1 MSDQDRAQTT
11 GKLLI
16 AGAALQMLL
25 FLYGTA
31 RRSYLALA
39 LPVTAAM
46 TAVTILTLWLGWTML
61 SMQPE
66 EDEAPPVTPIAPQE

>member
-1 MSDQDRAQTT
+1 MNQDQERAQTT

-25 FLYGTA
+25 FLYGAT

-66 EDEAPPVTPIAPQE
+66 ADEAPPVTTGDH

>member
-1 MSDQDRAQTT
+1 MNDQDRAQTT

-25 FLYGTA
+25 FLYGLM
-31 RRSYLALA
+31 RRSYLAVA

-66 EDEAPPVTPIAPQE
+66 ADEPPVAPQE

>member
-1 MSDQDRAQTT
+1 VSDQDRAQTT

-61 SMQPE
+61 SMQQE
-66 EDEAPPVTPIAPQE
+66 EDEAPPVAPQG

>member
-1 MSDQDRAQTT
+1 VNDQDRAQTT

-16 AGAALQMLL
+16 AGAALQMLV
-25 FLYGTA
+25 FLIGIT
-31 RRSYLALA
+31 RRSYVALA

-66 EDEAPPVTPIAPQE
+66 EDEPPVVPVENP

>member
-1 MSDQDRAQTT
+1 MNDQDRAQTT

-16 AGAALQMLL
+16 AGAVLQMLL
-25 FLYGTA
+25 FLYGA
-31 RRSYLALA
+31 SRRSYLALA

-66 EDEAPPVTPIAPQE
+66 EDETPPVAPQE

>member
-1 MSDQDRAQTT
+1 VNDQQRAQTT
-11 GKLLI
+11 GRLLI
-16 AGAALQMLL
+16 LGAALQMFL
-25 FLYGTA
+25 FLYGAT

-46 TAVTILTLWLGWTML
+46 ATVTILTAWLGWTMM

-66 EDEAPPVTPIAPQE
+66 EEDGPAVAPVE

>member
-1 MSDQDRAQTT
+1 MNDQQRAQTT
-11 GKLLI
+11 GRLLI
-16 AGAALQMLL
+16 LGAALQMLL
-25 FLYGTA
+25 FLYGAT

-46 TAVTILTLWLGWTML
+46 ATVTILTAWLGWTMM

-66 EDEAPPVTPIAPQE
+66 EEDGPPVAPVE

>member
-1 MSDQDRAQTT
+1 MNEQDRAQTT
-11 GKLLI
+11 GRLLI
-16 AGAALQMLL
+16 LGAALQMLL
-25 FLYGTA
+25 FVYGAT

-46 TAVTILTLWLGWTML
+46 GAVTILTVWLGWTMM

-66 EDEAPPVTPIAPQE
+66 EEDGPPVAPTE

>member
-1 MSDQDRAQTT
+1 VSDRERAQTT

-16 AGAALQMLL
+16 LGAALQMLL
-25 FLYGTA
+25 FLYGAT

-39 LPVTAAM
+39 LPITAAM
-46 TAVTILTLWLGWTML
+46 GAVTILTVWLGWTML

-66 EDEAPPVTPIAPQE
+66 EEDGPPVAPTD

>member
-1 MSDQDRAQTT
+1 MNQDQDRAQTT

-25 FLYGTA
+25 FLYGAT

-66 EDEAPPVTPIAPQE
+66 EDEAPSVQPHE

>member
-1 MSDQDRAQTT
+1 MNRDQQRAQTT
-11 GKLLI
+11 GRLLI

-25 FLYGTA
+25 FLYGAT

-46 TAVTILTLWLGWTML
+46 AAVTVLTIWLGWTML

-66 EDEAPPVTPIAPQE
+66 EDETHAVTLHQ

>member
-1 MSDQDRAQTT
+1 MRPDQERAQTT

-25 FLYGTA
+25 FLYGAT

-46 TAVTILTLWLGWTML
+46 SAVTILTLWLGWTML
-61 SMQPE
+61 ACGRKKTKRRPYAHE
-66 EDEAPPVTPIAPQE
+66 

>member
-1 MSDQDRAQTT
+1 MNGDQERAQTT

-25 FLYGTA
+25 FLYGAT

-46 TAVTILTLWLGWTML
+46 TAVTVLTLWLGWTML

-66 EDEAPPVTPIAPQE
+66 QDEAPPVAPQE

>member
-1 MSDQDRAQTT
+1 MSQDQERAQTT

-16 AGAALQMLL
+16 AGAVLQMLL
-25 FLYGTA
+25 FLYGAT

-46 TAVTILTLWLGWTML
+46 SAVTILTLWLGWTML

-66 EDEAPPVTPIAPQE
+66 EEDGPPVAPAE

>member
-1 MSDQDRAQTT
+1 MNQDQERAQTT

-25 FLYGTA
+25 FLYGA
-31 RRSYLALA
+31 SRRSYLALA

-66 EDEAPPVTPIAPQE
+66 EDEAPHVHQPE